1 MIYGLIQLH
10 LMFAFYALIMWPIT
24 REIVS
29 DRDERLSMIG
39 RAKGETGAGYL
50 LRALVSSL
58 LWPITVLYISYLFLT
73 RLVIPWL
80 TTPKS

>member
-1 MIYGLIQLH
+1 MIGEIIPFY
-10 LMFAFYALIMWPIT
+10 LMMSFYALILWPII

-39 RAKGETGAGYL
+39 RAKGETGAEYL